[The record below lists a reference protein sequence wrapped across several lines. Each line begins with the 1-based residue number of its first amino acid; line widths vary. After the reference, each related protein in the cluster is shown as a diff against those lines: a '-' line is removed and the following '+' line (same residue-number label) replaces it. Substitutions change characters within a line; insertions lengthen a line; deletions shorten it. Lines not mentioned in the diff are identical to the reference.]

1 MQGEWTFE
9 QVVAI
14 KAALQQ
20 VQPVAGTPLVVN
32 AQAVARLDVTAAWF
46 VYQQVH
52 GWQQQGYT
60 VRFDHFPAEYLG
72 YFAGEEEGVLHT
84 PFSAFSRIL
93 SVLRSFITFF
103 GHSLA
108 ALFTSLFSPRLFRFR
123 AVFHHVFTTGISA
136 VPIVA
141 LIACLISIVITYQG
155 GGQLRD
161 LGAEIYTVDMVTI
174 SVLRELG
181 VLLTAIMV
189 AGRSGS
195 AFAAEIGLMKTNQE
209 VDALQVMGKDPFLI
223 LVVPRLVALVIA
235 LPLLT
240 VLADIVALAAAAL
253 ISSTILDISFVQFF
267 SRVAANI
274 EFRTFAAGLI
284 KAPFFAVVIALIGC
298 WQGMRVTG
306 SSASLG
312 KHTTKELS
320 RNNFPKSGGLR
331 GSGVVP
337 FWQEVIELDGHVLP
351 ERLGILTPGF
361 KNFADDADSDLQASS
376 GFRFC
381 HVVFGGFDRFQRHTP
396 AGTGHM
402 REQAVFNR
410 VVFGAIGRVVGDA
423 YCQVQAV
430 RQCLQVL
437 LEQVRGGTV
446 AAATV
451 T

>member
-1 MQGEWTFE
+1 MIELRQILTDGELHLHLQGEWTFE

-20 VQPVAGTPLVVN
+20 IQPVTGTSLVVD
-32 AQAVARLDVTAAWF
+32 AQAVERLDVTATWF
-46 VYQQVH
+46 VYQQTQR
-52 GWQQQGYT
+52 WQQQGYV
-60 VRFDHFPAEYLG
+60 VRLDSFPADYLR
-72 YFAGEEEGVLHT
+72 YFTASAAKEGVDRGVLHT
-84 PFSAFSRIL
+84 SSFTLSRL
-93 SVLRSFITFF
+93 LQNLYSFITFF
-103 GHSLA
+103 GHSLV

-123 AVFHHVFTTGISA
+123 ALFHHIFTTGISA

-240 VLADIVALAAAAL
+240 VLADMVALAAAAL

-274 EFRTFAAGLI
+274 DFRTFAAGLI

-312 KHTTKELS
+312 EHTTKA
-320 RNNFPKSGGLR
+320 
-331 GSGVVP
+331 VVDAI
-337 FWQEVIELDGHVLP
+337 FVVLLLDALFSVLFY
-351 ERLGILTPGF
+351 RLGF
-361 KNFADDADSDLQASS
+361 
-376 GFRFC
+376 
-381 HVVFGGFDRFQRHTP
+381 
-396 AGTGHM
+396 
-402 REQAVFNR
+402 
-410 VVFGAIGRVVGDA
+410 
-423 YCQVQAV
+423 
-430 RQCLQVL
+430 
-437 LEQVRGGTV
+437 
-446 AAATV
+446 
-451 T
+451 